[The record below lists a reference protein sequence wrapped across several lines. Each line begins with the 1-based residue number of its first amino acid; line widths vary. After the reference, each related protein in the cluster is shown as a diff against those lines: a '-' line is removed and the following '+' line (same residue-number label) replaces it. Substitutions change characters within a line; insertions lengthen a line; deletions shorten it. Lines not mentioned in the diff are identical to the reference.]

1 MYLVYEASV
10 NIYVVCEAFMDLFSI
25 RGLYEYI

>member
-1 MYLVYEASV
+1 MYLVYEASM
-10 NIYVVCEAFMDLFSI
+10 NILLCEAFMNVFGI

>member
-10 NIYVVCEAFMDLFSI
+10 NIYVVCEAFMDVFSI
-25 RGLYEYI
+25 WGLCEYI